1 MQLTQLDLCSGVG
14 AGFPVAATK
23 FGFNLIGTAEIDPY
37 CSSILTKR
45 FPELRNY
52 GDVQKLAYTGAF
64 GLRSGAIDLVSASPP
79 CPPFSTEG
87 QRRGADD
94 KRDCFPAILK
104 IIANYKPRF
113 AIIENVTGLLTC
125 PYRPGDERGYF
136 RYVLQ
141 QLSDGGYDA
150 EWITLGSG
158 HCDAPFIRERVLLVA
173 VSRSIE
179 LEWERAATWADQA
192 RGWIE
197 GFRSDRHRAG
207 SKPGISRK
215 CLQSASWLDKPTGK
229 QISIG
234 VPSGNGVIRSRRA
247 ALGNALDWRVAAIG
261 LRRVAYLNSLCRQ
274 PVATT

>member
-1 MQLTQLDLCSGVG
+1 MQQLTQLDLCSGVG
-14 AGFPVAATK
+14 AGFPVAGTK
-23 FGFNLIGTAEIDPY
+23 LGFKLIGTAEIDPY
-37 CSSILTKR
+37 CSGILAKR
-45 FPELRNY
+45 FPGIRNY
-52 GDVQKLAYTGAF
+52 GDVRNLALDYT
-64 GLRSGAIDLVSASPP
+64 GAIDLITASPP

-87 QRRGADD
+87 DRKGADD
-94 KRDCFPAILK
+94 ERDCFPAILK

-113 AIIENVTGLLTC
+113 AVIENVTGLLTC
-125 PYRPGDERGYF
+125 PERIGDERGYF

-179 LEWERAATWADQA
+179 LQWQGATTWADQA

-197 GFRSDRHRAG
+197 GKRCDRAG
-207 SKPGISRK
+207 ASGKPGISREQ
-215 CLQSASWLDKPTGK
+215 LQSSTWLDRPTGK

-234 VPSGNGVIRSRRA
+234 VASGNGSVRHRRA
-247 ALGNALDWRVAAIG
+247 ALGNALDWRVASIG
-261 LRRVAYLNSLCRQ
+261 LRRILYLNSI
-274 PVATT
+274 AE

>member
-1 MQLTQLDLCSGVG
+1 MQQLKQLDLCSGVG

-23 FGFNLIGTAEIDPY
+23 LGGFELIGTAEIDSY
-37 CSSILTKR
+37 CSGILARR
-45 FPELRNY
+45 FPGVHNY
-52 GDVQKLAYTGAF
+52 GDVQALIYSKGF
-64 GLRSGAIDLVSASPP
+64 GLRPGAIDLVSASPP

-94 KRDCFPAILK
+94 RRDCFPAILK

-141 QLSDGGYDA
+141 QLSSCGYDA
-150 EWITLGSG
+150 EWLTLGSG

-173 VSRSIE
+173 VSRSIK
-179 LEWERAATWADQA
+179 LEWEGTATWTDQA

-197 GFRSDRHRAG
+197 EIESDRTGASG
-207 SKPGISRK
+207 KPGISRE
-215 CLQSASWLDKPTGK
+215 CLQTSTWLDRPTRK

-234 VPSGNGVIRSRRA
+234 VASGNGVIRTRRA
-247 ALGNALDWRVAAIG
+247 ALGNALDWRVAAVG
-261 LRRVAYLNSLCRQ
+261 LRRVSYGSNAIF
-274 PVATT
+274 